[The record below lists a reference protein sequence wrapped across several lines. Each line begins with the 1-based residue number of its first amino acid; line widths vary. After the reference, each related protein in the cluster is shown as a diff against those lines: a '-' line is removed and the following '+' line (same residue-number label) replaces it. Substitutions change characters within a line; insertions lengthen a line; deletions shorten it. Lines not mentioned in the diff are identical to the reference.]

1 MENEAEK
8 AFNLHMDNERKWTKY
23 LKKKKKSTITRI
35 KNEIKQ
41 TWRHGLQQNY
51 SRVQAMDGGSLSARK

>member
-1 MENEAEK
+1 MESEAEK
-8 AFNLHMDNERKWTKY
+8 AFNLHMESRRKWAKCF
-23 LKKKKKSTITRI
+23 KKKKTIRRR
-35 KNEIKQ
+35 KKEIKQ